1 MQMQTYLIK
10 RQNVYHFR
18 RRIPKNLIATLGKNE
33 VVRSLG
39 TTDFKTA
46 TRAAMVMADEL
57 EQLFRRIQT
66 DTDLLTQR
74 GEELVYGHILK
85 KHTLGLKK
93 EALEEFDN
101 RQPEAA
107 ELEAFHSRFLRQE
120 VLNDL
125 KLSRLDSVRGDVDKL
140 LQEFQVTIKSS
151 SAAYKQL
158 SRTILRALA
167 DSYVNAELIVKG
179 DFENPRLYFD
189 DNKLT
194 EDKSS
199 GNESLLTFGSVMS
212 KYINDKRGGWSE
224 KRYEAQVSK
233 LNYFL
238 AYAQEIDE
246 LSGEIRT
253 LDSTSSSD
261 ARNYKEHLQGVPTNA
276 TKLFPDNS
284 PRETVRKAQEQDLN
298 ILSLTTQNNYLQVL
312 SSLYSFAIK
321 ELDYEGKNP
330 FEGRA
335 ETKAAGKLQRDQRD
349 PFSQKQLETLFSS
362 PLYTGCKTLPSCHLP
377 GSLIPNNSHKYWT
390 PLIAL
395 LTGMRMQ
402 EILQLH
408 LEDIYQKEGIWVL
421 DLNTNHH
428 DKRLKS
434 PQSKRLV
441 PLHKKLVELG
451 FLKFVEDKRAASN
464 SPRLFD
470 DAKLANDNTYSST
483 FSKWFSRHL
492 EKLGIKT
499 DKTSFHSLRHN
510 LKDSFREAGESD
522 ELAENFMGRSTG
534 STGEAYGSGFSIKKQ
549 HQAINKIKFNQI
561 IIRDS

>member
-101 RQPEAA
+101 RPSEAA
-107 ELEAFHSRFLRQE
+107 ELGAFHSRFLRQE

-125 KLSRLDSVRGDVDKL
+125 KLSRLNSVRSDVDKL

-261 ARNYKEHLQGVPTNA
+261 ARNYKEHLQGVPKNA
-276 TKLFPDNS
+276 TKLFPDHS

-312 SSLYSFAIK
+312 SSLYSFATK

>member
-261 ARNYKEHLQGVPTNA
+261 ARNYKEHLQGVPKNA
-276 TKLFPDNS
+276 TKLFPDHS

-312 SSLYSFAIK
+312 SSLYSFATK

>member
-1 MQMQTYLIK
+1 
-10 RQNVYHFR
+10 
-18 RRIPKNLIATLGKNE
+18 
-33 VVRSLG
+33 
-39 TTDFKTA
+39 
-46 TRAAMVMADEL
+46 
-57 EQLFRRIQT
+57 
-66 DTDLLTQR
+66 
-74 GEELVYGHILK
+74 
-85 KHTLGLKK
+85 
-93 EALEEFDN
+93 
-101 RQPEAA
+101 
-107 ELEAFHSRFLRQE
+107 
-120 VLNDL
+120 
-125 KLSRLDSVRGDVDKL
+125 
-140 LQEFQVTIKSS
+140 
-151 SAAYKQL
+151 
-158 SRTILRALA
+158 
-167 DSYVNAELIVKG
+167 VNAELIVKG

-276 TKLFPDNS
+276 TKLFPDHS

-312 SSLYSFAIK
+312 SSLYSFATK

-534 STGEAYGSGFSIKKQ
+534 SIGEAYGSGFSIKKQ

>member
-1 MQMQTYLIK
+1 M
-10 RQNVYHFR
+10 
-18 RRIPKNLIATLGKNE
+18 
-33 VVRSLG
+33 
-39 TTDFKTA
+39 
-46 TRAAMVMADEL
+46 
-57 EQLFRRIQT
+57 
-66 DTDLLTQR
+66 
-74 GEELVYGHILK
+74 
-85 KHTLGLKK
+85 
-93 EALEEFDN
+93 
-101 RQPEAA
+101 
-107 ELEAFHSRFLRQE
+107 
-120 VLNDL
+120 
-125 KLSRLDSVRGDVDKL
+125 
-140 LQEFQVTIKSS
+140 
-151 SAAYKQL
+151 
-158 SRTILRALA
+158 
-167 DSYVNAELIVKG
+167 NAELIVKG

-224 KRYEAQVSK
+224 KRYDAQVSK

-276 TKLFPDNS
+276 TKLFPDHS

-312 SSLYSFAIK
+312 SSLYSFATK

-408 LEDIYQKEGIWVL
+408 LEDIYQKEGIGVL